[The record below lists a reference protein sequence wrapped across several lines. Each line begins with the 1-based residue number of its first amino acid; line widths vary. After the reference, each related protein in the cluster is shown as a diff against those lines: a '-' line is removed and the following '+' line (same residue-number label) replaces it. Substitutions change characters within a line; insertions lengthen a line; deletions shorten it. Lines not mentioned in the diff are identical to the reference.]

1 MLAGTT
7 LQSCSGETGPD
18 VTTSAD
24 TSDSETTVETGPL
37 DAAGLPQ
44 VKFERDTFNVIT
56 SKPEGDTNG
65 FSNFEVTV
73 EGENGEVLNDA
84 IYRRNLTIE
93 ELLGVK
99 ITETVVNVEKTT
111 DFITKAVLSDERLYD
126 LAFARTYEIGAL
138 AQEGMFAD
146 MNSLEYVNFD
156 KEWWDKGLI
165 DTAEIS
171 GKLYFASSDFDLQ
184 MKGRIYTQ
192 LYNCD
197 LGRTFGIDNI
207 ADLVRSGK
215 WTIDKEIEYV
225 KLAAADLNGDGVM
238 DQNDRYG
245 FIAGDMK
252 DLFYFNIAAGNF
264 VARKN
269 SSGEIELSLNNERT
283 IVLIDKWLTMMYR
296 EIALFPQDLSGKVDN
311 IYSGSGAIFWGGN
324 CLFRTIGLRGI
335 MSASAKADFDYKML
349 PLPKFDEAQ
358 EKYYT
363 MSDNIGLLFGVPAN
377 APDRDFSGYMLEALS
392 CISHTTTLPA
402 YYEINCKVKSVYD
415 EDSADMMDLAIDG
428 LVFDVGFLYDIG
440 GLPSILTSSIPS
452 ARSNDLSSLYA
463 GMESSAKE
471 ALKKLNEAFTENK

>member
-18 VTTSAD
+18 VTTSSD
-24 TSDSETTVETGPL
+24 TSDSDTTVETGPL

-56 SKPEGDTNG
+56 SKQEDDTSG

-99 ITETVVNVEKTT
+99 ITETIVNAEKTT

-156 KEWWDKGLI
+156 KEWWNKGLN
-165 DTAEIS
+165 DTAEIN
-171 GKLYFASSDFDLQ
+171 GKLYFTSSDFNLQ
-184 MKGRIYTQ
+184 MKGRIYMQ
-192 LYNCD
+192 VYNRD
-197 LGRTFGIDNI
+197 LGETFGIGNI

-215 WTIDKEIEYV
+215 WTIDKEIEYA
-225 KLAAADLNGDGVM
+225 KLAATDLNGDGVM

-245 FIAGDMK
+245 FIAGDKK

-264 VARKN
+264 IAKKN
-269 SSGEIELSLNNERT
+269 GSGEIELSLNNERT
-283 IVLIDKWLTMMYR
+283 VELIDKWLILMDR
-296 EIALFPQDLSGKVDN
+296 EIALFPQDLNGKVDN
-311 IYSGSGAIFWGGN
+311 IWNGAAAIFYSGNSLLKTMTLLGVMD
-324 CLFRTIGLRGI
+324 
-335 MSASAKADFDYKML
+335 MSSEADFDYMML
-349 PLPKFDEAQ
+349 PVPKFDESQ

-363 MSDNIGLLFGVPAN
+363 MSDNIGLLFGVPVN

-402 YYEINCKVKSVYD
+402 YYDVSCKVKSVFD

-428 LVFDVGFLYDIG
+428 LVFDVGFLYNIG

-463 GMESSAKE
+463 GMESSARE
-471 ALKKLNEAFTENK
+471 ALKALNESFVENK